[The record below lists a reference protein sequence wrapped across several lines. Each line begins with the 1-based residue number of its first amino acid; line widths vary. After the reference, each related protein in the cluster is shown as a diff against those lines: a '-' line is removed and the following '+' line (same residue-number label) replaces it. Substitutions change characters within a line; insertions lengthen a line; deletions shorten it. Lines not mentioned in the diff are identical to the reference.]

1 MTEGDQKGK
10 AVDGGTVVRGE
21 VGDEDRTRDTVDE
34 ANKRGGERETLI
46 LEGEL
51 EGIAHDGT

>member
-34 ANKRGGERETLI
+34 ANKRGGETLI